1 MELRIITYNTHG
13 LPWSRDRSKEISEWL
28 STQGAD
34 ILCLQEVFTQK
45 ARDIFVKF
53 LNRHGYEVCI
63 PDDSGVTLLGSG
75 LLTCFK
81 IAKFQLLSHVFCSFQ
96 QYHNVEWFA
105 NKGFHCVRLIGT
117 HPIAILNTHTQS
129 NTEVSFLFGKKV
141 IHEIRAAQF
150 EQMYNFSRG
159 LKSRVLIVGDVNCDI
174 SPFHGVRFLSFLHN
188 NLFHKST
195 FSETGEDLDQVGWI
209 PDQYAKPG
217 CSMCDIE
224 RFGPRLL
231 ECKVHMIHLSDHYP
245 VEFHIRV
252 PRWENLS

>member
-13 LPWSRDRSKEISEWL
+13 LPWSRDRSKEISKWL

-105 NKGFHCVRLIGT
+105 NKGFHCVRLKGT
-117 HPIAILNTHTQS
+117 HTIAILNTHTQS

-174 SPFHGVRFLSFLHN
+174 SPFHGVRFLSFIHN
-188 NLFHKST
+188 NLFHKNRT
-195 FSETGEDLDQVGWI
+195 KPVDFAFA
-209 PDQYAKPG
+209 QYVPFR
-217 CSMCDIE
+217 E
-224 RFGPRLL
+224 RVSALFCYCYRRRQAYELYCCPLCEVVLHYTRLPRLL
-231 ECKVHMIHLSDHYP
+231 S
-245 VEFHIRV
+245 
-252 PRWENLS
+252 